1 MEYDLDDGVKCTLK
15 NYELVMN
22 ATDHETPDMVESGQD
37 NDQVVPEPHTCPQR
51 IMAVSRV

>member
-1 MEYDLDDGVKCTLK
+1 MDDGVKYTLK

-37 NDQVVPEPHTCPQR
+37 NYQVVPEPHTCPQR
-51 IMAVSRV
+51 IMTTVSRV